1 MQRLQPDETRGP
13 TYGLT
18 ARLMHWISALLVLSL
33 LCLGVVMVRAIETDF
48 ALKFSLYQLHKSL
61 GVSLLALTA
70 LRLAWR
76 FYQPPPPLPVTLA
89 PWEARAA
96 RANHLML
103 YAILILMPLSGWAMV
118 SISTLPIKTLLFGWI
133 PFPHIAPLEA
143 LTTETRQAAEPIVKW
158 VHRGFA
164 IGLGCLVLVHVG
176 AALRHHFVIGDGVLR
191 RMWTSRS
198 GILPTLACLPLMA
211 GPAFAS
217 DWTVDREKS
226 TLTFEARA
234 GGQIVKGRFETFSAN
249 IDFDPAHP
257 ESARIE
263 ARIAIASLTTGN
275 AQVDQALKSDVW
287 FDAIRFPEAVFTAEA
302 AEAGPNGNFVLR
314 GQFTLRGTT
323 KPVDLPFS
331 LLLSGMEATARADF
345 IIDRKAFGI
354 GRGAVVRQFAV
365 EKDVRAVLNLHA
377 RRAEPRN

>member
-1 MQRLQPDETRGP
+1 MQRQQPDVTRGR

-48 ALKFSLYQLHKSL
+48 SLKFTLYQLHKSL
-61 GVSLLALTA
+61 GVSLLALTG

-76 FYQPPPPLPVTLA
+76 LYQPPPPLPMTLA
-89 PWEARAA
+89 PWETRAA
-96 RANHLML
+96 NANHLML
-103 YAILILMPLSGWAMV
+103 YAMLVLMPLSGWAMV
-118 SISTLPIKTLLFGWI
+118 SISTLPIETLLFGRI

-143 LTTETRQAAEPIVKW
+143 LATETRQAAEPVAKW

-164 IGLGCLVLVHVG
+164 IGLGCLVLVHAG

-191 RMWTSRS
+191 RMWFSRS
-198 GILPTLACLPLMA
+198 ATLIALVGIPLMA
-211 GPAFAS
+211 GPAFAN
-217 DWTVDREKS
+217 DWTVDSEKS
-226 TLTFEARA
+226 TLVFQARA
-234 GGQIVKGRFETFSAN
+234 GGQTIKGRFDTFSAD
-249 IDFDPAHP
+249 ISFDPAHP

-275 AQVDQALKSDVW
+275 AQVDQSLKSDVW
-287 FDAIRFPEAVFTAEA
+287 FDAARFPEAVFRAEA
-302 AEAGPNGNFVLR
+302 AEADPNGGLILR

-323 KPVDLPFS
+323 KPVVLPFS
-331 LLLSGMEATARADF
+331 LALSGTEATARADF
-345 IIDRKAFGI
+345 VIDREAFGI
-354 GRGAVVRQFAV
+354 GQGSVVRQFAV

-377 RRAEPRN
+377 RRAEPHN